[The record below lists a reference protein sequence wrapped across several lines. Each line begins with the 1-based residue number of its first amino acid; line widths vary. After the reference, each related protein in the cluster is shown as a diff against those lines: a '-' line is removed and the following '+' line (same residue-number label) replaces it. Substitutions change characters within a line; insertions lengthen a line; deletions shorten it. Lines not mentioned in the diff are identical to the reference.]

1 MDNIYII
8 QKENFDNPFT
18 IDEKYINDYYIYTI
32 NKNYEI
38 KNYVENQ
45 SNIVGYIIY
54 KNSINIIE
62 IIEIAIS
69 KQNQK
74 KGYANKLLS
83 ETLKK
88 FKIDVYLEVEHNN
101 YNAIKL
107 YEKNNFKNIHIRKNY
122 YGKFRDAIIM
132 SRSIND

>member
-8 QKENFDNPFT
+8 QKENFDNPFI

-38 KNYVENQ
+38 KNYLENQ

-83 ETLKK
+83 ETLKN